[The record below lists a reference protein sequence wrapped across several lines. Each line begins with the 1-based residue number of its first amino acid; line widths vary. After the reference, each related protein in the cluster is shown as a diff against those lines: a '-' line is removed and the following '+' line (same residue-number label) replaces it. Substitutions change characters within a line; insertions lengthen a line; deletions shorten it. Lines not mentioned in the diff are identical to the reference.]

1 MIRNNYIYIYIY
13 IYMLEIRGS
22 QNLAKLRGGGGK
34 AIRGGRTGEK

>member
-1 MIRNNYIYIYIY
+1 MIRNNYIYIY

-22 QNLAKLRGGGGK
+22 QNLAKLRGGGK